1 MTVRRRPVNPRKLR
15 PYDQRPRRRRVWIPE
30 GPGSAAI
37 GYFVAAA
44 VWLAAAT
51 GLGFLAVGLRAI
63 PPFSFEQP
71 LLFGLTFT
79 FDPPRL
85 QHAFVNA
92 VVYGWLSNAGLAAIC
107 FITPRLL
114 GRPLVT
120 DKAANVALGI
130 WNLSVAGGI
139 AALYVWE
146 AGAHGALT
154 AFPWLID
161 GGMALALLIMTS
173 TFVRTVGRDLRATYV
188 SAWFLA
194 VALLSA
200 LALTAANAAI
210 SFVTLP
216 DVTTALA
223 SAYIGRALET
233 LWLLGAAI
241 ATLYYVVPR
250 ASGNP
255 LASAGVATLSWL
267 LWLLFAPFSGL
278 SEMVDT
284 SVPYILTTI
293 GSVATILL
301 LAPAFL
307 VVMNLLD
314 TIRGRWTLAFG
325 AGTLAFALV
334 GLAFL
339 LAASLLQAIGALR
352 TVHDHVAGTEWQ
364 VGAFVFAALGAYTFP
379 MLALAEHAQPRLL
392 RRAWGGGILSAA
404 QLWAAFAGAT
414 IAGVGLI
421 GAGLAQAAFRAQA
434 APPEMVDAGLL
445 PYRILAAGGMGLL
458 ALAGLAALLNLFL
471 LYTSAEPIEHVAPQP
486 PGATHPPGAT
496 AVAVPGH

>member
-15 PYDQRPRRRRVWIPE
+15 PYDQRPRRRRAWIPQ

-44 VWLAAAT
+44 VWLAAGT
-51 GLGFLAVGLRAI
+51 GLGFLAIAMRAI
-63 PPFSFEQP
+63 PPFSLELP

-79 FDPPRL
+79 FDPPRV

-92 VVYGWLSNAGLAAIC
+92 VVYGWLSNAGFAAIC
-107 FITPRLL
+107 FIVPRLL
-114 GRPLVT
+114 GKALVT

-139 AALYVWE
+139 TALYFWDT
-146 AGAHGALT
+146 GAHGSLT

-161 GGMALALLIMTS
+161 GGLALALLVMTW

-210 SFVTLP
+210 SFVMLP

-223 SAYIGRALET
+223 SAFIGRTLEA
-233 LWLLGAAI
+233 LWLLGAAVG
-241 ATLYYVVPR
+241 TLYYVVPR
-250 ASGNP
+250 ATGNP

-278 SEMVDT
+278 AEMVDT
-284 SVPYILTTI
+284 SVPFFLTTL
-293 GSVATILL
+293 GAVATILL

-339 LAASLLQAIGALR
+339 LSAALLQAIGALR
-352 TVHDHVAGTEWQ
+352 TVHVYVAATEWQ

-379 MLALAEHAQPRLL
+379 MLSLAEHAQPRLL

-404 QLWAAFAGAT
+404 LLWSAFAGAT
-414 IAGVGLI
+414 VAGVGFI

-445 PYRILAAGGMGLL
+445 PYRMLAAGGMGLL
-458 ALAGLAALLNLFL
+458 ALAGLAALINLFL
-471 LYTSAEPIEHVAPQP
+471 LYTSAEPIGHAVAR
-486 PGATHPPGAT
+486 PPGAT
-496 AVAVPGH
+496 AAAAAGH